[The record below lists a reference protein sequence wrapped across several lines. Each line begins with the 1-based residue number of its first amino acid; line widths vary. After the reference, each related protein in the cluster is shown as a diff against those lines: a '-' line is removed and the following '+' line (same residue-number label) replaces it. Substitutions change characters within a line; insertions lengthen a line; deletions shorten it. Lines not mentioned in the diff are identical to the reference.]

1 MHAPSLFQLWL
12 ILGVALLLF
21 GGRGRL
27 SNIMGDAAKGITAFR
42 KGLQDESAA
51 SGEKKDDLVNITPKK
66 DDTKTS

>member
-1 MHAPSLFQLWL
+1 MHAPSLFQLLL

-27 SNIMGDAAKGITAFR
+27 TNIMGDAAKGITAFR
-42 KGLQDESAA
+42 KGLQDEGA

>member
-1 MHAPSLFQLWL
+1 MHAPSLFQLLL

-42 KGLQDESAA
+42 KGLQDDGAA